1 MAKQAIPQ
9 EHRKPIGKTPSPAE
23 RAAREGVEALHGRPL
38 SDPEWGRHSKR
49 LTEFVKLLSRWDSEQ
64 RASAKCAKMES
75 KIDQERVA

>member
-9 EHRKPIGKTPSPAE
+9 ERRKPIGKTPSPAE

-38 SDPEWGRHSKR
+38 GDREWDRYSKR

-64 RASAKCAKMES
+64 RAPTKCAKMES
-75 KIDQERVA
+75 KTDQERVA